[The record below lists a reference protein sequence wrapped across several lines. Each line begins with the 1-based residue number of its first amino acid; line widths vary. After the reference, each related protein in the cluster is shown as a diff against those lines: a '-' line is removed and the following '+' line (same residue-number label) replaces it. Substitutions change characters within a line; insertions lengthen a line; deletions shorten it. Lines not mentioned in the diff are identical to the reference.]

1 VGLQQGDSSSPRVR
15 FSKKTSTSLSAT
27 TPTFESNEEERLTN
41 QYTQHHVSNNNQPP
55 GAEVPDHNYRFIPA
69 AG

>member
-1 VGLQQGDSSSPRVR
+1 
-15 FSKKTSTSLSAT
+15 KKTSTSLSAT